1 MDHKQMEMKEEAE
14 KEEEEE
20 EEEQKEEEEGF
31 LPPNPL
37 FIFLLCVYII
47 IVHM

>member
-1 MDHKQMEMKEEAE
+1 MDHKQMEVKEEAE
-14 KEEEEE
+14 KEEE